1 MPQADPKLLFG
12 SRVRQLRR
20 ERGWSQEEF
29 AHRAGI
35 DRSYM
40 GGVERGERNVSLE
53 NICLIAAA
61 LGVPPAELFT
71 GWRASGER
79 PRNVPPSPSKR
90 RPDATQETPPARG
103 E

>member
-1 MPQADPKLLFG
+1 MPPADAKLLFG
-12 SRVRQLRR
+12 SRVRQLRT

-53 NICLIAAA
+53 NICLIAVA
-61 LGVPPAELFT
+61 LGVSPGELF
-71 GWRASGER
+71 ASW
-79 PRNVPPSPSKR
+79 PSSGKRKPAAPSAPSR
-90 RPDATQETPPARG
+90 GASDAAEETT
-103 E
+103 